1 MKFKGISVNEALK
14 EAESL
19 LKKDKSLSPAIKA
32 TIKMLIMLV
41 TILANRLNINSRN
54 SGKPPSEDKK
64 RKRGSKNDKSKKKP
78 GGQNGHVG
86 TRLKKVATPDKIKQ
100 LKIDRR
106 TLPKG
111 KYKVVGFE
119 SRQVFDIKISR
130 EVTEFRAEVLE
141 DQNGNRYV
149 AEFPSHVGKDVQY
162 GVGAKATAVYMSQFQ
177 LIPYDRVREQFAE
190 QMHLPL
196 STGTLFNFNKAAY
209 RALADYDEIAKQ
221 QLIQAKQAHSD
232 ETGIQVG
239 KKRIWLHTVCNSSWT
254 YYYPHKKRGSEA
266 MDEIGIL
273 PNFKGILC
281 HDHWKPY
288 YSYSCT
294 HALCNAHHKRE
305 LIYAEEQDNQEWA
318 KKMKELLAEIN
329 KAVDKAGGKL
339 SKSESERY
347 RKKYRKILRAAE
359 IECPEP
365 KRKKNKN
372 KRGRPKKSK
381 SRNLLERLIKFEDDV
396 LRFMDNKIVPY
407 TNNLGEADLRM
418 TKVQQKISGCF
429 RSIEGA
435 YIFCR
440 IRGYISTCRK
450 HGVHATEAL
459 RLLFEGRLPDFL
471 EKLMGKH

>member
-1 MKFKGISVNEALK
+1 
-14 EAESL
+14 
-19 LKKDKSLSPAIKA
+19 
-32 TIKMLIMLV
+32 
-41 TILANRLNINSRN
+41 
-54 SGKPPSEDKK
+54 
-64 RKRGSKNDKSKKKP
+64 
-78 GGQNGHVG
+78 
-86 TRLKKVATPDKIKQ
+86 
-100 LKIDRR
+100 
-106 TLPKG
+106 LPKG
-111 KYKVVGFE
+111 KYRVVGFE
-119 SRQVFDIKISR
+119 SRQVFDIKITR
-130 EVTEFRAEVLE
+130 DITEFRAEILE
-141 DQNGNRYV
+141 DQDGNRYV
-149 AEFPSHVGKDVQY
+149 AEFPPHIKKDVQY
-162 GVGAKATAVYMSQFQ
+162 GVGVKSTAVYMSQFQ
-177 LIPYDRVREQFAE
+177 LIPYDRVRDQFVD

-209 RALADYDEIAKQ
+209 RALKTYDEIAKQ
-221 QLIQAKQAHSD
+221 QLIQSEQAHSD

-239 KKRIWLHTVCNSSWT
+239 KKRIWLHTVCNNLWT

-273 PNFKGILC
+273 PNFRGILC

-288 YSYSCT
+288 YSYNCI

-305 LIYAEEQDNQEWA
+305 LVYAEEQDNQKWA
-318 KKMKELLAEIN
+318 KEMKGLLAEIN

-339 SKSESERY
+339 SKVKSKRY
-347 RKKYRKILRAAE
+347 REKYRKILRAAE

-365 KRKKNKN
+365 KRKKTKG

-381 SRNLLERLIKFEDDV
+381 SRNLLERLIKFEDDT

-407 TNNLGEADLRM
+407 TNNLGESDLRM

-450 HGVHATEAL
+450 HDVHATKAL

-471 EKLMGKH
+471 EKLMQKR